1 MRIFIVPFYTWLTN
15 KIKKGGRKPRTA
27 LRQSPFLIQKKFKGD
42 LIALDTRKNK
52 LLFLK
57 KVNNKPSC
65 MIIDLKDLQHC
76 TINKQYAGIN
86 AGELKNKKLNA
97 FLKSIFLDLHFKNSK
112 ISLPFFEQQQ
122 DGEKDIDELENEAV
136 KWRSFI
142 SKILPPP
149 LSKRA

>member
-15 KIKKGGRKPRTA
+15 KIKGGSRKPGAA
-27 LRQSPFLIQKKFKGD
+27 LRQLPFLIQKKFKGD
-42 LIALDTRKNK
+42 IIALDTRKNK

-65 MIIDLKDLQHC
+65 MKIDLTDLQHC
-76 TINKQYAGIN
+76 TINKKYAGIN
-86 AGELKNKKLNA
+86 AGELKNKKLNT
-97 FLKSIFLDLHFKNSK
+97 FLKSIFLDLHFKNNK

-122 DGEKDIDELENEAV
+122 DREKDIDDLENEAV
-136 KWRSFI
+136 KWRAII